1 MKLQLTFFISLF
13 FITLSLSQ
21 TNCENYITEN
31 KELKEV
37 NAYLKNVLN
46 INQPVLEQKQDSI
59 SYKITKVEGN
69 SANQTITVT
78 MLMEGMKNFDYL
90 NLDEVHCVDLEG
102 NQYKIKHVL
111 SSSVYPKLTSGVPL
125 KMQMTFPKIQ
135 GTPLLLKLFK
145 FKTKINRTLSIHQKT
160 SVLEFRDLN
169 VQWNNGLE

>member
-31 KELKEV
+31 KELKEI

-78 MLMEGMKNFDYL
+78 LLMEGMKNFEHLYL
-90 NLDEVHCVDLEG
+90 NEVHCVDLEG

-111 SSSVYPKLTSGVPL
+111 SSSVHPKLTSGIPL
-125 KMQMTFPKIQ
+125 KMQMTFPEIQ

-145 FKTKINRTLSIHQKT
+145 FKTNIQNRNLIIKKT

-169 VQWNNGLE
+169 VQWDNGLE